1 MLKKISNTCFIGS
14 PKYLWIVLCLLFLF
28 IPVNSKNSEGKDL
41 ADINNLISVIEDK
54 YADWSVQIN
63 AIKKIAESSDPR
75 GLEALLRLINDPF
88 LNHDC
93 PALKFYAAEAL
104 GRYKGDSRVIETL
117 INIASDNDNPLH
129 VREVAIRSLGD
140 IGDRRAIGLLINTL
154 KTSSFALR
162 RSSIEALGRI
172 GDPSAIPHIE
182 ALLESEMDLKAEVH
196 IVLNMLRIR
205 R

>member
-1 MLKKISNTCFIGS
+1 MLKKISNNCFIGS
-14 PKYLWIVLCLLFLF
+14 PKHLWIVLCLLFLF
-28 IPVNSKNSEGKDL
+28 ISVNGKNSEGKDL

-196 IVLNMLRIR
+196 IVLNMLRVR